1 MMEKIQ
7 FIASLPP
14 IQSAIKIGGNGASR
28 IQLDVP
34 SIEIANVVKLVM
46 AAGKTVKVTIE
57 IED

>member
-1 MMEKIQ
+1 MNKIQ
-7 FIASLPP
+7 FTASLPP
-14 IQSAIKIGGNGASR
+14 IQSAIKIGGDGASR

-34 SIEIANVVKLVM
+34 SVEIANVVKLVM

>member
-1 MMEKIQ
+1 MDKIQ

-14 IQSAIKIGGNGASR
+14 IQSAIKIGGDGASR

-34 SIEIANVVKLVM
+34 STEIANVVRLVT

-57 IED
+57 IQE

>member
-1 MMEKIQ
+1 MEKIQ
-7 FIASLPP
+7 FTASLPP
-14 IQSAIKIGGNGASR
+14 IQSAIKIGGDGASR

-57 IED
+57 IEE